1 MMAMHKYLIIIGLL
15 ASIGLTGCDIIA
27 LTFFNSK
34 KQEEA
39 ANIGLAE
46 IQLKNFKSNCEAYR
60 LYYKKYPSSFDDLVN
75 TPDNQALLDEV
86 SVDPWGNPYHF
97 EKTDNRIKLYSSGPD
112 AMPNTEDDIVEN
124 YLIQL

>member
-1 MMAMHKYLIIIGLL
+1 MHKYLIIIGLL

-46 IQLKNFKSNCEAYR
+46 TQLKAFKTNCEAYR
-60 LYYKKYPSSFDDLVN
+60 LYYKKFPENLEALVN
-75 TPDNQALLDEV
+75 TPDNRKLMDEIPD
-86 SVDPWGNPYHF
+86 DPWGNPYHF
-97 EKTDNRIKLYSSGPD
+97 EKIDNRIKLYSSGSD
-112 AMPNTEDDIVEN
+112 GLPNTEDDIVVN
-124 YLIQL
+124 I